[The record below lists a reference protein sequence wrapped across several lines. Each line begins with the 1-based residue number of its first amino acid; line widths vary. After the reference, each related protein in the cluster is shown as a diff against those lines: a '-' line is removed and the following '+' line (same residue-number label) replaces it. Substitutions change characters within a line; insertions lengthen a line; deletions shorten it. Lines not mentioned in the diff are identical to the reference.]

1 LKGFAK
7 RKLLHKASS
16 ASDGRQN
23 VLSLTESG
31 RKVFAPL
38 DAAAHEEVRK
48 LLEGLSQ
55 ERQDEL
61 VSAMRNIERLLG
73 DREKKPASYIL
84 RNPQPGDMGWVVQRH
99 GALYAREY
107 RYDERFGAL
116 VAEIVAKFVQSFD
129 ARSDRCWI
137 AEREDENVR
146 SVFLVR
152 HTKTVAKLRLLLVE
166 PGARGMGIGGRLVQE
181 CVRFAKQLG
190 YKKIILWTQ
199 SELKAARA
207 IYEKAGF
214 QLVKEEAHQSWS
226 REDLVA
232 ETWELGI

>member
-1 LKGFAK
+1 MNLSLPCATLSDCLATAK
-7 RKLLHKASS
+7 RN
-16 ASDGRQN
+16 RR
-23 VLSLTESG
+23 LTF
-31 RKVFAPL
+31 FA
-38 DAAAHEEVRK
+38 
-48 LLEGLSQ
+48 
-55 ERQDEL
+55 
-61 VSAMRNIERLLG
+61 I
-73 DREKKPASYIL
+73 
-84 RNPQPGDMGWVVQRH
+84 RNPETWDGSCNVI

-107 RYDERFGAL
+107 RYDERFEAL

-137 AEREDENVR
+137 AEREDENVG

-181 CVRFAKQLG
+181 CVRFAKQVG

-207 IYEKAGF
+207 IYEKARF

-226 REDLVA
+226 RNDLVA